1 MDDGVSLR
9 EKQIASLA
17 FYIRNPKCLD
27 LSDPGTG
34 KTPPTTVYQWYL
46 WNTLGV
52 GSAFVMPLSLLK
64 KNRDEIL
71 RFTHFKPDEV
81 TIVGGL
87 KPLSPAQAKLAQALL
102 DWHSMPRHRPY
113 ELFGSQKVTFKAL
126 RAAGVA
132 REDMTIDKKMLEA
145 RTKLPYELAN
155 PGNTKVFL
163 MGFEAYATHWSALP
177 KFVKAVQVDEIH
189 KGYKGDSSQRTQ
201 GFYDSFF
208 RGPME
213 YFLGMT
219 GTLVSGRL
227 DSAYPAIRVIEPRYY
242 PSYKGFYYYHSI
254 EDPITGKLKAWRN
267 HDKLSAIFRK
277 HAIRYTFESVYGK
290 EAKVIIPEYVEMS
303 EKQREIYDKFKEEAF
318 VELDKFYLDGT
329 QPGVGFIRARQIME
343 HPNAFPDLSDP
354 ESGKTIDIMKG
365 ARSGKEERLDIHF
378 DDHSRTGK
386 PVIVYAALKP
396 QQYQIL
402 ELARSYG
409 LKAEVL
415 NGDVT
420 PKRRGEIDLAF
431 REGRLNCIIASP
443 AVADVG
449 FNWQFCGDQE
459 VDHLIFASLDFLDT
473 TVLQAYRRAIRGKRG
488 RPLRITVLLYE
499 NSLDNRITWI
509 IYEKSLDAH
518 KVDPSHEV
526 LRLFEHNIDEG
537 EPMKEAA

>member
-9 EKQIASLA
+9 DYQIADLA
-17 FYIRNPKCLD
+17 YYIRNPKWLN

-34 KTPPTTVYQWYL
+34 KTPSVCVYQWWL
-46 WNTLGV
+46 WREHGV

-71 RFTHFKPDEV
+71 RFTDFEPDEV
-81 TIVGGL
+81 TIVTGL
-87 KPLSPAQAKLAQALL
+87 KPLSPSQQKLAKTLL
-102 DWHSMPRHRPY
+102 EWDHSRREY

-126 RAAGVA
+126 LDAGVC
-132 REDMTIDKKMLEA
+132 RPDMTVDKRMLVA

-163 MGFEAYATHWSALP
+163 MGFDAFSTHWSALP

-201 GFYDSFF
+201 GFYASFF
-208 RGPME
+208 SGPME
-213 YFLGMT
+213 YFGGMT

-242 PSYKGFYYYHSI
+242 PSYKGFYYFHSI

-267 HDKLSAIFRK
+267 HEKLSAIFGK
-277 HAIRYTFESVYGK
+277 HGIRRTFEMVYGK
-290 EAKVIIPEYVEMS
+290 EAKVIIPEWVEMS
-303 EKQREIYDKFKEEAF
+303 EKQREIYNKFKDEAF
-318 VELDKFYLDGT
+318 LELEKFYLDGT

-343 HPNAFPDLSDP
+343 HPNSFPDLSKDDG
-354 ESGKTIDIMKG
+354 STIDIMKG
-365 ARSGKEERLDIHF
+365 ARCGKEERLDIHF
-378 DDHSRTGK
+378 EDHARTGK
-386 PVIVYAALKP
+386 PLIIYAALKP
-396 QQYQIL
+396 QQYRIL
-402 ELARSYG
+402 EMARAYG
-409 LKAEVL
+409 LKADIL
-415 NGDVT
+415 NGDVSPT
-420 PKRRGEIDLAF
+420 KRGEIDLAF

-459 VDHLIFASLDFLDT
+459 VDHMIFASLDFLDT

-488 RPLRITVLLYE
+488 KPLRITVLLYE
-499 NSLDNRITWI
+499 DSLDNRITFI
-509 IYEKSLDAH
+509 IYQKSLDAH
-518 KVDPSHEV
+518 KVDPTQPV
-526 LRLFEHNIDEG
+526 LKLYEHNIEG
-537 EPMKEAA
+537 EQEMAEAA